1 MQPLTRHEGIVVPLN
16 RSNVDT
22 DALLP
27 KQYLKSLESRGFGAF
42 LLDNERYLDP
52 GELDTPLASRRE
64 NPKCILNVPPYRD
77 ASVVLAQAN
86 FGCGSS
92 REHAVWAL
100 RDFGIR
106 VLLAPSFGDIFY
118 NNCFGN
124 GLLPIRLEQAVIDHL
139 FTECQHSPGLRASVD
154 VARKELVVGDTRLVF
169 SLDAGRQQN
178 LLQGLD
184 DIGQTLALAPV
195 IRAYE
200 EARQC
205 SEPWV
210 FR

>member
-1 MQPLTRHEGIVVPLN
+1 MQPLTHHEGIVVPLN
-16 RSNVDT
+16 RSNIDT

-27 KQYLKSLESRGFGAF
+27 KQYLKSLEARGFGGF

-64 NPKCILNVPPYRD
+64 NPDCILNVPPYRD

-124 GLLPIRLEQAVIDHL
+124 GLLPIRLEQSAVDHL
-139 FTECQHSPGLRASVD
+139 FAQCLHSPGLRASVD
-154 VARKELVVGDTRLVF
+154 VARRELVLGDTRLVF
-169 SLDAGRQQN
+169 ELGAGRQQN
-178 LLQGLD
+178 LLKGLD
-184 DIGQTLALAPV
+184 DIGQTLSLAPT

-200 EARQC
+200 AARQR

>member
-1 MQPLTRHEGIVVPLN
+1 MEPLVHHEGVIVPLDRAN
-16 RSNVDT
+16 IDT

-27 KQYLKSLESRGFGAF
+27 KQYLKSLEARGFGGF

-64 NPKCILNVPPYRD
+64 NPDCILNQAPYRD

-106 VLLAPSFGDIFY
+106 VVLAPSFGDIFH

-124 GLLPIRLEQAVIDHL
+124 GLLPIRLEQALVDRL
-139 FTECQHSPGLRASVD
+139 FAQCRQHPGLRASVD
-154 VARKELVVGDTRLVF
+154 VARRTLVVGDMQIEF
-169 SLDAGRQQN
+169 ALDAGRQQN

-184 DIGQTLALAPV
+184 DIGQTLALAPR

-200 EARQC
+200 AIRKL

>member
-1 MQPLTRHEGIVVPLN
+1 MQPLTHHEGVVVPLD
-16 RSNVDT
+16 RSNIDT

-27 KQYLKSLESRGFGAF
+27 KQYLKSLEARGFGGF

-64 NPKCILNVPPYRD
+64 NPHCVLNAPPYRHT
-77 ASVVLAQAN
+77 SVVLAQAT

-106 VLLAPSFGDIFY
+106 VLLAPSFSDIFY
-118 NNCFGN
+118 DNCFGN
-124 GLLPIRLEQAVIDHL
+124 GLLPIRLEQAVVDHL
-139 FTECQHSPGLRASVD
+139 FAQCLGNPGLQASVD
-154 VARKELVVGDTRLVF
+154 VRRRELVLGDTRLVF
-169 SLDAGRQQN
+169 ELDAGRQHN

-184 DIGQTLALAPV
+184 DIGQTLALTPL

-200 EARQC
+200 ARRQR

>member
-1 MQPLTRHEGIVVPLN
+1 MQPLTHHEGVVVPLDRVN
-16 RSNVDT
+16 IDT

-27 KQYLKSLESRGFGAF
+27 KQYLKSLEARGFGGF

-64 NPKCILNVPPYRD
+64 NPHCVLNVPPYRH

-124 GLLPIRLEQAVIDHL
+124 GLLPIRLEQAVVDHL
-139 FTECQHSPGLRASVD
+139 FAQCLGNPGLQASVD
-154 VARKELVVGDTRLVF
+154 VARRELVLGDTRLVF
-169 SLDAGRQQN
+169 ELDAGRQHN

-184 DIGQTLALAPV
+184 DIDQTLALAPL

-200 EARQC
+200 ARRQR

>member
-1 MQPLTRHEGIVVPLN
+1 MEPLIQHEGVVVPLD
-16 RSNVDT
+16 RSNIDT

-27 KQYLKSLESRGFGAF
+27 KQYLKSLEARGFGGF

-52 GELDTPLASRRE
+52 GELDTPLTTRRE
-64 NPKCILNVPPYRD
+64 NPDCILNVPPYRH

-100 RDFGIR
+100 RDFGVR

-124 GLLPIRLEQAVIDHL
+124 GLLPIRLEQAVVDHL
-139 FTECQHSPGLRASVD
+139 FAQCWHSPGLRASVD
-154 VARKELVVGDTRLVF
+154 VARRELVVGDTRLVF
-169 SLDAGRQQN
+169 ELDPGRQQN

-184 DIGQTLALAPV
+184 DIGQTLALAPA

-200 EARQC
+200 AERKL

>member
-1 MQPLTRHEGIVVPLN
+1 MQPLIQHEGVIVPFDRVN
-16 RSNVDT
+16 IDT

-27 KQYLKSLESRGFGAF
+27 KQYLKSLEARGFGGF

-64 NPKCILNVPPYRD
+64 NPHCVLNVPPYRY

-124 GLLPIRLEQAVIDHL
+124 GLLPIRLEQAVVDHL
-139 FTECQHSPGLRASVD
+139 FAQCLGNPGLQASVD
-154 VARKELVVGDTRLVF
+154 VARRELVLGDTRLVF
-169 SLDAGRQQN
+169 ELDAGRQHN

-184 DIGQTLALAPV
+184 DIDQTLALAPL

-200 EARQC
+200 ARRQR

>member
-1 MQPLTRHEGIVVPLN
+1 MEPLTHHEGVIVPLDRAN
-16 RSNVDT
+16 IDT

-27 KQYLKSLESRGFGAF
+27 KQYLKSLEARGFGGF

-64 NPKCILNVPPYRD
+64 NPDCILNIAPYRD

-100 RDFGIR
+100 RDFGVR
-106 VLLAPSFGDIFY
+106 VVLAPSFGDIFY

-124 GLLPIRLEQAVIDHL
+124 GLLPIRLEQSVVDHL
-139 FTECQHSPGLRASVD
+139 FAQCRQTPGLRASVD
-154 VARKELVVGDTRLVF
+154 VARRQLVVGDTQLEF
-169 SLDAGRQQN
+169 ALHAGRQQN

-184 DIGQTLALAPV
+184 DIGQTLAQASK

-200 EARQC
+200 AVRQLI
-205 SEPWV
+205 EPWV